1 MSENKFNYQNFKKY
15 FNIYENTE
23 PMDDWTN
30 DCPRALINDAARPP
44 TGYHLPGITASK
56 RSTFEI
62 ENKVDKVDFTVPSF
76 SILVKY
82 YVRKIKEKVIEK
94 IKNF

>member
-15 FNIYENTE
+15 FNIFENTE

-30 DCPRALINDAARPP
+30 DCPKALINDAARPP
-44 TGYHLPGITASK
+44 TGYDYLPGVTERK
-56 RSTFEI
+56 RSTFDI
-62 ENKVDKVDFTVPSF
+62 EKKIVPTIPSF